1 MGKRS
6 DLLDVAASRL
16 KYIVYAGGSVPNDSG
31 DAVAKRLPVWTILGS
46 SEAGMMPLVHG
57 THGYDNV
64 DDWKYMCFHPT
75 LKSEMRHSHDDFYE
89 LVLIRSE
96 ETESF
101 QPVFTL
107 FPADKEFRTRDLF
120 RPHPSKDGLWMY
132 HSRIDDVIVFMNG
145 EKTNPISFEPQ
156 ETRHPDIKA
165 ALVLGAQR
173 FEAGLLVE
181 PTGDADLTEKETAAI
196 VDRVWPVV
204 E

>member
-1 MGKRS
+1 MLEVISHTDVDWACVSPVVVDELGKRS

-16 KYIVYAGGSVPNDSG
+16 KYVVYAGGSVPNDSV

-46 SEAGMMPLVHG
+46 SEAGMMPLIHG

-64 DDWKYMCFHPT
+64 HDWKYKCFHPA
-75 LKSEMRHSHDDFYE
+75 LKSEMRHSDDDFYE

-107 FPADKEFRTRDLF
+107 IPADKDFRTRDLF

-132 HSRIDDVIVFMNG
+132 HGRIDDVIVFLNG
-145 EKTNPISFEPQ
+145 EKTNPISFE
-156 ETRHPDIKA
+156 H
-165 ALVLGAQR
+165 
-173 FEAGLLVE
+173 
-181 PTGDADLTEKETAAI
+181 
-196 VDRVWPVV
+196 
-204 E
+204 